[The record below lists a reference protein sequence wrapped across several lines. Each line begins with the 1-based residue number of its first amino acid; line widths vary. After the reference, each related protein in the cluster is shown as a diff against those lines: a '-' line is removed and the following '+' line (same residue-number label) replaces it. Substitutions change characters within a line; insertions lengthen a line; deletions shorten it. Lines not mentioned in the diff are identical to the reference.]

1 MLLSTS
7 CATCPPDPPQALQP
21 IPWPALPA
29 PPETGIELAPDGRV
43 AVPLDYW
50 TELVGY
56 IRTLDDV
63 RAMLAREGRIVPET
77 AKGVSVTAAPTE
89 SAKPSE
95 P

>member
-1 MLLSTS
+1 MPSKPSSRACAWGVLALALALLSTS
-7 CATCPPDPPQALQP
+7 CATCPPDPPAPLP

-29 PPETGIELAPDGRV
+29 PPETGIELAADGRV

-63 RAMLAREGRIVPET
+63 RAMLAREGRIVPE
-77 AKGVSVTAAPTE
+77 K
-89 SAKPSE
+89 
-95 P
+95 